1 MNINQDITDYRLK
14 YRLNPTTNQITSV
27 KENLYFARHTFNFST
42 GLNTKLYGT
51 FPVDFWGIVGFRHV
65 MSPSLSFTYAPDFS
79 EPVWGYY
86 QFVED
91 TLGIVHKYD
100 HFSGQS
106 LLGGTPGNRSENLS
120 INLSNIFQMKQV
132 TVKDEKEETQKID
145 LFSLNFAS
153 SYNFIAD
160 SLNWGNLSSS
170 FRAEPIKGAFWGPF
184 NGMTV
189 DLSSSHSF
197 YNTQGSLLR
206 LLNFNANAN
215 LRFAS
220 KAKSESKVKEFRSE
234 SSQAILPDTSDILS
248 EALLLPDA
256 TKSERMGKDLNF
268 KPISIPWDW
277 NASFRYNWTHYSPLV
292 PPNET
297 IWLEN
302 NFNIKLTK
310 NWSVSYNNR
319 VDLLTGEVV
328 SSGFSFYR
336 DLHCWEGRFIWNPT
350 GVGQGFFIKINV
362 KASGLQD
369 LKIEKRK
376 GVGGFF

>member
-1 MNINQDITDYRLK
+1 
-14 YRLNPTTNQITSV
+14 
-27 KENLYFARHTFNFST
+27 
-42 GLNTKLYGT
+42 
-51 FPVDFWGIVGFRHV
+51 
-65 MSPSLSFTYAPDFS
+65 
-79 EPVWGYY
+79 
-86 QFVED
+86 
-91 TLGIVHKYD
+91 
-100 HFSGQS
+100 
-106 LLGGTPGNRSENLS
+106 
-120 INLSNIFQMKQV
+120 
-132 TVKDEKEETQKID
+132 
-145 LFSLNFAS
+145 
-153 SYNFIAD
+153 
-160 SLNWGNLSSS
+160 
-170 FRAEPIKGAFWGPF
+170 
-184 NGMTV
+184 MTV